1 MNNKNKYPL
10 LTQIVASAVNISQKS
25 AKILY
30 EVKQSGELNITE
42 KKDEYDV
49 VTRADFLSQL
59 NIIKSIEHLF
69 PKVKIWG
76 EEGDLNDT
84 YDDIETSLNEN
95 VLNEAEFLPDVYNEL
110 REEDVIYILN
120 IIFKFYIFLI

>member
-84 YDDIETSLNEN
+84 YDESLNEN

>member
-95 VLNEAEFLPDVYNEL
+95 TTIRVTFFWLCCGSFDSYN
-110 REEDVIYILN
+110 IN
-120 IIFKFYIFLI
+120 NN